1 MLCCKFLILVTICV
15 TSENRNITNNIYSLI
30 VWLIRENIS
39 NIMNS
44 RTFTTEFVVLYLVCT
59 FCIVIILVLV
69 WSLYAQMFV
78 IKQEK

>member
-15 TSENRNITNNIYSLI
+15 TSENRNITNYIYSLI

-44 RTFTTEFVVLYLVCT
+44 RTFTTD
-59 FCIVIILVLV
+59 
-69 WSLYAQMFV
+69 SL
-78 IKQEK
+78 